1 MNNEAIILKEEKIL
15 DFIWFFILLIVFGII
30 SIPFEGLFEK
40 EVHNKAFDFIMAFL
54 FFSILYM
61 TRITFIEGGYIVKG
75 IKLSSFILN
84 KQKILIAEIK
94 DVIITQDLE
103 NYYVI
108 SAIHYNNTSFEI
120 KKIPN
125 KNPALKELDLIRT
138 YLNLNSH
145 KN

>member
-1 MNNEAIILKEEKIL
+1 
-15 DFIWFFILLIVFGII
+15 
-30 SIPFEGLFEK
+30 
-40 EVHNKAFDFIMAFL
+40 
-54 FFSILYM
+54 
-61 TRITFIEGGYIVKG
+61 
-75 IKLSSFILN
+75 
-84 KQKILIAEIK
+84 QKILIAEIK

>member
-1 MNNEAIILKEEKIL
+1 MNNEAIILKEERIL
-15 DFIWFFILLIVFGII
+15 DFIWFFILLMAFGII

-40 EVHNKAFDFIMAFL
+40 EAHNKAFDFIIAFL

-61 TRITFIEGGYIVKG
+61 TRISFIKDGYLVKG
-75 IKLSSFILN
+75 VKLSSLIFN
-84 KQKILIAEIK
+84 KEKILVTDIKKVEIN
-94 DVIITQDLE
+94 QDLE
-103 NYYVI
+103 NYFVI

-138 YLNLNSH
+138 YLNLNP
-145 KN
+145 